1 MSWHVQTIAVLDDV
15 TLGNRTNLLTCPVSA
30 SNAMSSYVHTS
41 RTHPEVGEWEQVN
54 EAPPISPTKG
64 SKSIFSNQNFL
75 QLEEKKLLRRAL
87 FSHPFYIQINIDQ
100 GSVYTQY
107 KLETKTYTE

>member
-41 RTHPEVGEWEQVN
+41 RTHPEVGEMEQVQ
-54 EAPPISPTKG
+54 ETPPISQPRAQNQYSQIK
-64 SKSIFSNQNFL
+64 IFCNWKKKNF
-75 QLEEKKLLRRAL
+75 
-87 FSHPFYIQINIDQ
+87 
-100 GSVYTQY
+100 
-107 KLETKTYTE
+107 

>member
-41 RTHPEVGEWEQVN
+41 RTHPEVGEREQVN

-64 SKSIFSNQNFL
+64 SKSIFSNQNFVATGR
-75 QLEEKKLLRRAL
+75 KKN
-87 FSHPFYIQINIDQ
+87 F
-100 GSVYTQY
+100 
-107 KLETKTYTE
+107 

>member
-41 RTHPEVGEWEQVN
+41 RTHPEVGEREQVN

-64 SKSIFSNQNFL
+64 SKSIFSNQNFVATGRKKTF
-75 QLEEKKLLRRAL
+75 EKSSILSPLLY
-87 FSHPFYIQINIDQ
+87 SDKY
-100 GSVYTQY
+100 
-107 KLETKTYTE
+107 